1 MIAIYCC
8 CARLTTAVD
17 IDIDIEAEVMGFYHK
32 LLGSAAPSLPVVD
45 IGIIRNSAQVKV
57 DDAAMLVRQVTRQ
70 EIDKALC
77 H

>member
-8 CARLTTAVD
+8 CARLTTAV
-17 IDIDIEAEVMGFYHK
+17 DIDIEAEVMGFYHK